1 MDKKWFVA
9 GCVQAALAV
18 ALGAFGAHALEG
30 VLTESARD
38 TYVTATRYHMFHALG
53 LFMAAWAAS
62 AGGRPRFARAA
73 GWLFT
78 AGIVL
83 FSGSLYVLAPTG
95 FSPLGAVA
103 PIGGTCF
110 VAGWAA
116 LALSRRNNDKS

>member
-30 VLTESARD
+30 VLADGARD

-53 LFMAAWAAS
+53 LFMTALAAG
-62 AGGRPRFARAA
+62 GGRPGFARAA

-103 PIGGTCF
+103 PVGGTCF
-110 VAGWAA
+110 VAGWLVLAA
-116 LALSRRNNDKS
+116 SALKNVKS